1 MIPSRIAAD
10 QKSTAQHIARNRS
23 DPNDIAK
30 RHRVDDYV
38 RTRMQEAG
46 VDLEWSPS
54 ALFLGV
60 AGSVVSLGAHLGGII
75 GVAMA
80 IASLAISLSI
90 GDRVARTRT
99 RERSQAA
106 LPRTDAPS
114 VEGCPLGGRPIDR
127 AIRTVASE
135 MTPLPEGVRRD
146 GESGRAWE
154 TNIRCARRL
163 GAYSIFECRTAS
175 GRSPRDRSGTRR

>member
-60 AGSVVSLGAHLGGII
+60 AGSVVSLGAHLGGRS
-75 GVAMA
+75 AT
-80 IASLAISLSI
+80 ASLAR
-90 GDRVARTRT
+90 GHV
-99 RERSQAA
+99 
-106 LPRTDAPS
+106 
-114 VEGCPLGGRPIDR
+114 
-127 AIRTVASE
+127 
-135 MTPLPEGVRRD
+135 
-146 GESGRAWE
+146 SGR
-154 TNIRCARRL
+154 R
-163 GAYSIFECRTAS
+163 
-175 GRSPRDRSGTRR
+175 PRFPN